1 MTLCFGPG
9 CLQKIGAIGG
19 AFHHVPPIRTQSPI
33 LLSLPDTKEFL
44 HTAMAFSEILR
55 IRLSIYAKI
64 MLSWVSW
71 FCSQRFIHSS
81 TRLAARN
88 GKEPLL
94 FLVAHSGSCRSPGPH
109 MVDRR
114 MVNPA
119 QAPLNRMR
127 TPSPAVPWNG
137 KCKDCVLQQQSL
149 QFLTQQ
155 KHCRSFQ
162 IDPNGF
168 LFSFDECTGRNS
180 WLELCVFTCFH
191 FDWLFWEKVRR
202 SIFFLQFP
210 GMQCFLY
217 VLVVQSVATVA
228 PLVCWP
234 KVMTQVPAESY
245 AQLRD
250 ASTSWNRHMKW
261 KDASKWFWIECVYHS
276 CFFMFYPNV
285 RGFLYCKNKVNDIVF
300 WSRVSPKNWCY
311 RGSLSPCST
320 HPDTEPILLSLPDTK
335 EFLHTAMA
343 FSEILRIRLIIYAKL
358 SFLILLPKIH
368 PLIY

>member
-1 MTLCFGPG
+1 MARNPC
-9 CLQKIGAIGG
+9 C
-19 AFHHVPPIRTQSPI
+19 SW
-33 LLSLPDTKEFL
+33 L
-44 HTAMAFSEILR
+44 HT
-55 IRLSIYAKI
+55 
-64 MLSWVSW
+64 VV
-71 FCSQRFIHSS
+71 
-81 TRLAARN
+81 LAGALALN
-88 GKEPLL
+88 
-94 FLVAHSGSCRSPGPH
+94 

-234 KVMTQVPAESY
+234 KVMTQVPAESWCKL
-245 AQLRD
+245 AQAEVSFPLD
-250 ASTSWNRHMKW
+250 PASSSWDSADCR
-261 KDASKWFWIECVYHS
+261 
-276 CFFMFYPNV
+276 
-285 RGFLYCKNKVNDIVF
+285 
-300 WSRVSPKNWCY
+300 
-311 RGSLSPCST
+311 CS
-320 HPDTEPILLSLPDTK
+320 
-335 EFLHTAMA
+335 
-343 FSEILRIRLIIYAKL
+343 
-358 SFLILLPKIH
+358 
-368 PLIY
+368 

>member
-1 MTLCFGPG
+1 MFAGFCTAKNKVNDIVFWSRVSPKNWCYRGSLSPCSTHPD
-9 CLQKIGAIGG
+9 
-19 AFHHVPPIRTQSPI
+19 TEPI

-109 MVDRR
+109 MVDHR

-119 QAPLNRMR
+119 QAPCRSFQIDPNGFLFSFDECTGRNSWLELNRMR

-168 LFSFDECTGRNS
+168 LFSFDECTGRSS

-202 SIFFLQFP
+202 YIFSAISRNAVF
-210 GMQCFLY
+210 
-217 VLVVQSVATVA
+217 
-228 PLVCWP
+228 LVC
-234 KVMTQVPAESY
+234 
-245 AQLRD
+245 
-250 ASTSWNRHMKW
+250 
-261 KDASKWFWIECVYHS
+261 S
-276 CFFMFYPNV
+276 CSAVGCN
-285 RGFLYCKNKVNDIVF
+285 C
-300 WSRVSPKNWCY
+300 C
-311 RGSLSPCST
+311 SPC
-320 HPDTEPILLSLPDTK
+320 LL
-335 EFLHTAMA
+335 A
-343 FSEILRIRLIIYAKL
+343 
-358 SFLILLPKIH
+358 
-368 PLIY
+368 